1 MLNVKFLCDS
11 DCDIQNVC
19 INMTLDDYFVLTR
32 ILSLNVLNANDMFF
46 LERIRKELDVRNA
59 DFTFIPTSTYTE
71 D

>member
-11 DCDIQNVC
+11 DSNIQNVSVD
-19 INMTLDDYFVLTR
+19 MTLDDYVFLNR
-32 ILSLNVLNANDMFF
+32 ILSLNFLNANDMFF
-46 LERIRKELDVRNA
+46 LERIRKELDPCNA

>member
-11 DCDIQNVC
+11 DSNIQNVSVD
-19 INMTLDDYFVLTR
+19 MTLDDYFILTR
-32 ILSLNVLNANDMFF
+32 ILSLNVLCADDMFL
-46 LERIRKELDVRNA
+46 LERIRKELDVCNA